1 MNSLD
6 GVRSAHFIG
15 IGGIGMSA
23 IAEILYKKGMAVSG
37 SDLKL
42 SEVTDRL
49 VRGGIAVHR
58 GHSPSFLHTPDLV
71 VVSSAVP
78 ESNAELAAARKEGLR
93 VLSRAQVLGL
103 LMAEARGI
111 GVAGTHGK
119 TTTTSMI
126 ASVFI
131 HAGLDPTYLIGG
143 DMIGTGTNAG
153 LGKGDWLIAEADEFD
168 RSFLQLAPEIGV
180 ITSIDADHLDCYL
193 DLDELTAAFVRFAN
207 GVRNGGQVVAC
218 TDDDRVVQAIPSIRP
233 QVITYGLK
241 EAAWITATELGL
253 SPECSE
259 FVVCAGGDS
268 LGRLRLPRPGR
279 HNVCNS
285 LAAIGTCLHAGVAF
299 EQIRD
304 GLESFGGVRRRFE
317 RKGEEGGVAVYDDYA
332 HHPAEIAATLEG
344 AKAYKRRLLV
354 VFQPHLY
361 SRTLSLSEEFGRAL
375 LAADV
380 AIVTDVYAA
389 REARIKGVSG
399 RLIVDAAKRDGHPNV
414 HFVSGLCEASSLAVQ
429 ECRPGD
435 IVITMGA
442 GDVGEIGEK
451 ILRTL
456 KEEALSGIC
465 SPIP

>member
-1 MNSLD
+1 MSSLD

-23 IAEILYKKGMAVSG
+23 IAEVLHKKGMDVSG

-49 VRGGIAVHR
+49 VCGGIAVR
-58 GHSPSFLHTPDLV
+58 KGHSSSNLRAPDLV
-71 VVSSAVP
+71 VVSSAIP
-78 ESNAELAAARKEGLR
+78 ESNAELAAARAEGLR

-103 LMAEARGI
+103 LMAERRGI

-126 ASVFI
+126 ASIFI
-131 HAGLDPTYLIGG
+131 RSGLDPTYLIGG

-153 LGKGDWLIAEADEFD
+153 LGKSNWLIAEADEFD

-193 DLDELTAAFVRFAN
+193 DLDELTAAFVLFAN
-207 GVRNGGQVVAC
+207 GVKKGGQVVAC
-218 TDDDRVVQAIPSIRP
+218 TDDDRVVQVIPLIKP

-241 EAAWITATELGL
+241 EAAWITAAELVL
-253 SPECSE
+253 SAECSE
-259 FVVCAGGDS
+259 FVACAGGDP
-268 LGRLRLPRPGR
+268 LGRLRLPKPGR

-285 LAAIGTCLHAGVAF
+285 LAAIGTCLQAGVDF

-304 GLESFGGVRRRFE
+304 GLESFCGVRRRFE
-317 RKGEEGGVAVYDDYA
+317 WKGEESGVAVYDDYA

-344 AKAYKRRLLV
+344 AKAYKRRLVV

-361 SRTLSLSEEFGRAL
+361 SRTLCLSEEFGRAL

-380 AIVTDVYAA
+380 AVVTDVYAA
-389 REARIKGVSG
+389 RETRIKGVSG
-399 RLIVDAAKRDGHPNV
+399 KLIVDAAKRDGHPNV
-414 HFVSGLCEASSLAVQ
+414 HFVSELCEASDLAAQ
-429 ECRPGD
+429 ECRSGD

-451 ILRTL
+451 ILQTL
-456 KEEALSGIC
+456 KGKAPSGPC
-465 SPIP
+465 SPIR